1 VAAERAERLKA
12 WTICSHLAVLSA
24 LFAFARDDLDMRV
37 SMPQLKPSE
46 RPGPAD
52 DAREPR
58 ILTDDELARVLDACG
73 QGERLYFR
81 TLADTGG
88 ANGRS
93 PRPHTSAHRLR
104 HGQLR
109 RAVARGGELAPLK
122 TRTSR
127 RTIEVTRSLAAA
139 LALQGERVFGT

>member
-93 PRPHTSAHRLR
+93 PRPHTSAQRLR

-109 RAVARGGELAPLK
+109 RAARARWRARPAQNSHVAAHNRGH
-122 TRTSR
+122 
-127 RTIEVTRSLAAA
+127 A
-139 LALQGERVFGT
+139 LAGGGAGAQGERVFGT